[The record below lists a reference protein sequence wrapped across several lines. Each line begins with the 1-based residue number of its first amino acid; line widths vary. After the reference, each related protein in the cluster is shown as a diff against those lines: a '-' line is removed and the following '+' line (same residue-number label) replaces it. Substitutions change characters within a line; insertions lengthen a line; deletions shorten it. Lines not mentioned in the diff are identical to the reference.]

1 MRRLLADYGLF
12 LKEFRRTFHTTGALL
27 PSSPLLARALAR
39 HVGAGDNRS
48 AADVANA
55 ADVTDE
61 AAGKRILEV
70 GPGTGAVTRSI
81 VKRMGPRDTL
91 DLVEFNER
99 FVERLRQAFA
109 SDPLLQSVAERTTIV
124 HQMIQDVEHTHQY
137 DVIVSGLPLNNFA
150 VADVESILEKFRLLA
165 KPTGTLSFFEYIA
178 VRPLRGAVSGRDER
192 QRLRGVGR
200 ALGEL
205 FRQHPT
211 RRQSIW
217 INVPPAWVH
226 HVRFS

>member
-27 PSSPLLARALAR
+27 PSSPLLARSLAR
-39 HVGAGDNRS
+39 HVGAGDGRS
-48 AADVANA
+48 SEDLPSES
-55 ADVTDE
+55 T
-61 AAGKRILEV
+61 GQRILEV

-81 VKRMGPRDTL
+81 VKRMGPLDTL

-99 FVERLRQAFA
+99 FVERLQRAFA
-109 SDPLLQSVAERTTIV
+109 SDPLLKPVAARTTIV
-124 HQMIQDVEHTHQY
+124 HQMIQEVEHAHQY

-165 KPTGTLSFFEYIA
+165 KPSGTLSFFEYIA

-200 ALGEL
+200 ALGDL
-205 FRQHPT
+205 FRQHAT